1 MSTLVDWQIVDAV
14 AMQGLVDPFDPA
26 LINPASL
33 DVRLGPNILIEGGN
47 DTPDGSRWVNRSLV
61 NCPYRMEPGEF
72 ILGATQEFVR
82 VPNTMEAIFQLKS
95 SRGREGFDHALA
107 GYIDPGFHGRIT
119 LELRN
124 MNQRHSL
131 TLVNGMLIGQLRF
144 MRLDE
149 EPDRPYSITGR
160 YNMALDVEQ
169 SKG

>member
-1 MSTLVDWQIVDAV
+1 MSTLVDWQIADA
-14 AMQGLVDPFDPA
+14 ATLEGLVEPFDPA
-26 LINPASL
+26 LVNPASL
-33 DVRLGPNILIEGGN
+33 DVRLGPNILTEGKG
-47 DTPDGSRWVNRSLV
+47 DTPEGPRWIKRSLLSG
-61 NCPYRMEPGEF
+61 PYYMEPGEF
-72 ILGATQEFVR
+72 ILGATQEFVQI
-82 VPNTMEAIFQLKS
+82 PDTMEAIFQLKS

-107 GYIDPGFHGRIT
+107 GYIDPGFCGRVT

-131 TLVNGMLIGQLRF
+131 MLANGMLIGQLRF

-149 EPDRPYSITGR
+149 RPDRPYSVTGR